1 MQTQAI
7 LAKVGVQT
15 GLPLNPFTPL
25 RVFLMSRLV
34 YGFVF
39 AVCLASFSATIGCG
53 SGSNE
58 VIEETRTQAEIDA
71 ELEQIRQEEAAA
83 EKAAA
88 AKS

>member
-1 MQTQAI
+1 
-7 LAKVGVQT
+7 
-15 GLPLNPFTPL
+15 
-25 RVFLMSRLV
+25 MSRLV
-34 YGFVF
+34 YGFLC

-58 VIEETRTQAEIDA
+58 VIEETRSQAEIDA
-71 ELEQIRQEEAAA
+71 ELEKIRQEEQAA